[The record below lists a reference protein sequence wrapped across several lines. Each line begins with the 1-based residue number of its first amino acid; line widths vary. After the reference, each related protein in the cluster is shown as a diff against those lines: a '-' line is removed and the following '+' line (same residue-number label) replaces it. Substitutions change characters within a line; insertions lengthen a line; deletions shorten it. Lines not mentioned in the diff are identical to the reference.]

1 MDIIK
6 LLENRYSVRDYAP
19 TPIKD
24 EDLDKILLSARLAPS
39 AKNLEPHKIIVVKS
53 KEALEKLRAAAKA
66 AFNAPVV
73 LVVCVDY
80 KEAWERRDGWNSA
93 ETDAAIVCDHMMIT
107 AASLSLGSVW
117 ACAFDKEAVAKAIGL
132 EENLT
137 PLSLL
142 PIGYPSENAEPSERH
157 ALRKALKD
165 TVKFI

>member
-1 MDIIK
+1 MDILEI
-6 LLENRYSVRDYAP
+6 LENRYSVRDFAP
-19 TPIKD
+19 TPVKK

-39 AKNLEPHKIIVVKS
+39 AKNLEPHRIIVVKS
-53 KEALEKLRAAAKA
+53 EKALEKLRNATKNAY
-66 AFNAPVV
+66 NAPVV

-107 AASLSLGSVW
+107 AASLSLGSLW
-117 ACAFDKEAVAKAIGL
+117 ACAFDKDAVAKAIDL

-137 PLSLL
+137 PISLL
-142 PIGYPSENAEPSERH
+142 VIGYPSETSTPAERH
-157 ALRKALKD
+157 AIRKDVKD